1 MALQPPSF
9 FEAPQHR
16 EGEEGHTAGGDV
28 RSQYGGPVT
37 VGQASSNNEIA
48 ALRQENQELKLVSVD
63 ASSTYSRS

>member
-28 RSQYGGPVT
+28 RSPVT
-37 VGQASSNNEIA
+37 VGQASSHDEIA

-63 ASSTYSRS
+63 ASSTYSCS